1 MKKLD
6 KIMRENDI
14 IDSSTNPSIWQ
25 ESREA
30 PQKCVKYSLS
40 YPQIIY
46 KKTLNRHIHM
56 LIEGKANWWYLRGRT
71 LHEKRKKYKI

>member
-1 MKKLD
+1 
-6 KIMRENDI
+6 MRENDI

-46 KKTLNRHIHM
+46 KKHLTDTYICSL
-56 LIEGKANWWYLRGRT
+56 KAKQTGGIYEEERYT
-71 LHEKRKKYKI
+71 KKEKNIK